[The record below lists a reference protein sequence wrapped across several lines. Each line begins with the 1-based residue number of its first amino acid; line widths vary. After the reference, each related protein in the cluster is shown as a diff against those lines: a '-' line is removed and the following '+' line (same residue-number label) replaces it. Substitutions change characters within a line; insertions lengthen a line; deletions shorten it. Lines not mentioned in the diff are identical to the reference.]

1 VSRAT
6 LGAVEIAE
14 HIEELR
20 RHGTALA
27 DAAGRAGLD
36 APVPPCDSWQVKDLL
51 RHTGFIHRWAASHI
65 VSPVPEVR
73 GGPSEE
79 EILRGGAPDGELL
92 DWFRDGHAALVEVLR
107 EADPAVETAT
117 FIAAPSPL
125 AFWARRQAHETAIH
139 RADADSA
146 AADVPGYPAEFATDG
161 IDELIM
167 GFGQRRK
174 YRPETGPGGILRV
187 TTDDT
192 GDSWQARLA
201 DGRVQAARE
210 PTGPADCVVSGPAS
224 AVYLFL
230 WNRGGEADIAVA
242 GDRAVLDQWKRGVRV
257 RWG

>member
-1 VSRAT
+1 VD
-6 LGAVEIAE
+6 IAE

-36 APVPPCDSWQVKDLL
+36 APVPPCGSWQVKDLL

-73 GGPSEE
+73 DGPSEE
-79 EILRGGAPDGELL
+79 EILRSGAPDAELL

-107 EADPAVETAT
+107 AADPAVQTAT

-125 AFWARRQAHETAIH
+125 AFWAR
-139 RADADSA
+139 ADADSA
-146 AADVPGYPAEFATDG
+146 AGDVPGYPAEFAADG

-174 YRPETGPGGILRV
+174 YRPETGSGGSLRV

-192 GDSWQARLA
+192 GDGWQATFA

-224 AVYLFL
+224 ALYLFL
-230 WNRGGEADIAVA
+230 WNRGGEADITVG